1 MTAQTASAIPVRKSI
16 TVNASVEHAFH
27 VYTAG
32 FDSWWPREHHIG
44 KSPMKRAIIEGAAGG
59 RCYSE
64 QVDGTECDWGRI
76 LVWDPPHVLEHE
88 WKQPIVEDGVVRYEL
103 TADGDGTLL
112 RFTHRGLGVRNAS
125 GFLGGTHAFLDRLE
139 AYLTGDELPNWAA
152 RRLEVNQRAQHLEA
166 N

>member
-32 FDSWWPREHHIG
+32 FDSWWPRAHHIG

-64 QVDGTECDWGRI
+64 QEDGTECDWGRI
-76 LVWDPPHVLEHE
+76 LVWDPPHRFVMAWQISPSWQYEPDLAKASEVDVRFTALGDGSTRVDLEHRHFE
-88 WKQPIVEDGVVRYEL
+88 RHGAGGDQIRTAVDGP
-103 TADGDGTLL
+103 GGWGGLL
-112 RFTHRGLGVRNAS
+112 DLFK
-125 GFLGGTHAFLDRLE
+125 
-139 AYLTGDELPNWAA
+139 A
-152 RRLEVNQRAQHLEA
+152 RAESAPGS
-166 N
+166 